1 MDIYDQL
8 LQGVPIPALWPVGFD
23 IPRGEI
29 SPEDIP
35 ELIHLL
41 FASHPEADKLRGAS
55 VAVTAGSREI
65 SSISLILRCVVTEL
79 RQRGASPFLI
89 PAMGSHGG
97 ATAQG
102 QRKVLEHYGITEA
115 SIGCPIRSTMETI
128 ILTTTSDGLPVHL
141 DKYAYEADCIFPIGR
156 IKPHTDFHGKYESGL
171 VKMLAIGCGKQ
182 AGAHA
187 CHSMGM
193 ANMSES
199 ILACAKII
207 LARKTVPFGLAILE
221 DAAHGTF
228 DLELIPGKDILV
240 REAALLE
247 TARSLV
253 PRIPFDKV
261 DVLVLEEIGK
271 NISGPGMDPNVT
283 GVSAALGVSAPY
295 IDHIAVLGLSEQ
307 TDHNAAG
314 LGLADVTT
322 KQVFDS
328 IDFEKTYPNCMTS
341 HDLHGIKIPAVMPS
355 DRNAVRLAIDAAPIK
370 DKVGCRLV
378 WMENT
383 LHPDRFLVSESL
395 VPEVRRHPKLRLLGQ
410 GAVPLFDSQGAL
422 TLRPSQRLYTAGG

>member
-1 MDIYDQL
+1 MDIYDQI
-8 LQGVPIPALWPVGFD
+8 LQGVPIPALWPVSFD
-23 IPRGEI
+23 IPRGNI
-29 SPEDIP
+29 SPEEIP
-35 ELIHLL
+35 ERIHKL
-41 FASHPEADKLRGAS
+41 FASHPEAEALRGAS

-65 SSISLILRCVVTEL
+65 RSIVLILRSVVAEL
-79 RQRGASPFLI
+79 RKRGALPFLI

-97 ATAQG
+97 ATSQG
-102 QRKVLEHYGITEA
+102 QREILEHYGITEA
-115 SIGCPIRSTMETI
+115 SIGCPIRATMETVV
-128 ILTTTSDGLPVHL
+128 LGTAPNGLSVHL
-141 DKYAYEADCIFPIGR
+141 DRYAYEADCIFPVGR

-187 CHSMGM
+187 CHSLGM
-193 ANMSES
+193 AHMSES
-199 ILACAKII
+199 ILTCARRI
-207 LARKTVPFGLAILE
+207 LACKTVPFGLAILE
-221 DAAHGTF
+221 DAAHNTF
-228 DLELIPGKDILV
+228 DLELIPGRDILT
-240 REAALLE
+240 REPTLLE

-283 GVSAALGVSAPY
+283 GVSAALGISAPY
-295 IDHIAVLGLSEQ
+295 IDHIAVLSLSAL

-322 KQVFDS
+322 RRVFDS

-341 HDLHGIKIPAVMPS
+341 HDLHGIKVPAVMPN
-355 DRNAVRLAIDAAPIK
+355 DRNAVRLAIDAAPNT
-370 DKVGCRLV
+370 DKAGCRLV

-383 LHPDRFLVSESL
+383 LHPDRFLVSEAL
-395 VPEVRRHPKLRLLGQ
+395 VPEVRRHPKLRLIDQ
-410 GAVPLFDSQGAL
+410 GAAPVFDSRGDL
-422 TLRPSQRLYTAGG
+422 TERPSQRLYTAGG